1 MRFKRF
7 IVLMIISTFM
17 LNNIVYAQEAIGV
30 PASPAPIQPQA
41 PGPQPAQPQAP
52 MIQPGIPP
60 SVQQQM
66 QAPAPTPVSP
76 QVTPPGT
83 LTPEAM
89 QKLTPEQR
97 KAVQDV
103 MQEKGGALTP
113 EAIETLKTKPEFK
126 GLTPEDIMKG
136 KEMLEKKEGEGE
148 KKEPEKATT
157 PAEKEKTV
165 IGEEK
170 GESLF
175 DRTRKIGKYQDIS
188 TDLRP
193 FGYDFFQEAA
203 IKVLTDRKDI
213 PVPTKYVIGPGD
225 EVKVLL
231 WGRVNAQHTLIVDR
245 DGKITIPQIGPIPVA
260 GMTFEEMSKHL
271 IEQAGQIVGANIDVT
286 MGSLKTIPIFV
297 LGDVRRPGAYT
308 IGSFATITD
317 ALLIA
322 GGPTGIGTMRN
333 IQLKRKDKIITTFD
347 LYDLLLKGDKSKD
360 MILQAGDVVFVPV
373 TGPIC
378 GIAGNVKRPAIYELK
393 GRPDL
398 YTLIELAGGV
408 IPSAYTQQIQVE
420 RIIKNE
426 RQIVVDINDKD
437 LTRAKGFILQDADL
451 VKIFN
456 IVEKEANVVFVYGNI
471 KRPGKYEYKPNT
483 RIKDILKDEKEFL
496 PETYFDYALIK
507 RLMPPN
513 SETQFVPINLNR
525 LYTEN
530 DERQN
535 IELAPQDIIYI
546 FSKWFFIDRPYI
558 NIEGEVRKAGRF
570 DLDKDMRVKD
580 AILMAGGLTRDAYK
594 GGGELLRTDKE
605 TKRVTLIKFDL
616 EKALAGEPTH
626 NILLQDLDRIIV
638 HSIWGYVYKKTV
650 SVDGEV
656 LKPGTYPYT
665 EDMTVRDLI
674 FSAGNVL
681 ESAYLENAD
690 VSFQIIEDGK
700 MARIEHVRINLG
712 KALRGDPEHNILLKP
727 YSRLFVKKI
736 TDWRR
741 EEYVNIA
748 GEVNFP
754 GKYIIK
760 KGESLSSL
768 IERAGGYTDKAYL
781 RGAIFTRTRVKEL
794 QQNSIDEMV
803 TRLEKSLMAEST
815 LRMSTAVSAE
825 EVAGL
830 KAQQEGTQKL
840 IDSLK
845 KTKATGR
852 MTVQLGHLR
861 LLKGSEYDIEL
872 EDGDTLY
879 IPTINNVVHVAG
891 AVMMQGSYIYSDG
904 YNLTRYI
911 EMAGG
916 YTKYADTKSM
926 FIVKA
931 DGSAMK
937 VPGGGLF
944 SWNPFKS
951 RWEVTAFGE
960 PIKTIEPGDTIVV
973 PERLQ
978 ATAWLRGLKD
988 ISQILMQVA
997 VAGASIHYM
1006 FKNNDD

>member
-1 MRFKRF
+1 MRLKRF

-17 LNNIVYAQEAIGV
+17 LNNIVYAQQATGV
-30 PASPAPIQPQA
+30 PVSPAPAQPVGI
-41 PGPQPAQPQAP
+41 GPQPAQPQAP
-52 MIQPGIPP
+52 VIQPGIPQ
-60 SVQQQM
+60 SVQQQI
-66 QAPAPTPVSP
+66 QPPAPTPASP
-76 QVTPPGT
+76 QVTPSGT
-83 LTPEAM
+83 LTPEAL

-103 MQEKGGALTP
+103 MQEKGGVLTP
-113 EAIETLKTKPEFK
+113 EAIDTLKTKPEFK

-136 KEMLEKKEGEGE
+136 KEILEKKEVETQ
-148 KKEPEKATT
+148 KKEPEKAIV
-157 PAEKEKTV
+157 PVEKEKAV
-165 IGEEK
+165 IGETIDK
-170 GESLF
+170 SLF

-188 TDLRP
+188 IDLKP

-213 PVPTKYVIGPGD
+213 PVPSQYVIGPGD
-225 EVKVLL
+225 EVKILL
-231 WGRVNAQHTLIVDR
+231 WGRVNAQHNLIVDR
-245 DGKITIPQIGPIPVA
+245 NGNIMIPQIGPIQVA
-260 GMTFEEMSKHL
+260 GMTFEDMSKHL
-271 IEQAGQIVGANIDVT
+271 IEQAGQIVGANIDIT

-333 IQLKRKDKIITTFD
+333 IQLKRKDKVVTTFD
-347 LYDLLLKGDKSKD
+347 LYNLLLKGDKSRD
-360 MILQAGDVVFVPV
+360 VILQAGDVVFVPV
-373 TGPIC
+373 TGPLI

-393 GRPDL
+393 EKHDL
-398 YTLIELAGGV
+398 YTLIELAGGI

-420 RIIKNE
+420 RIIRNE
-426 RQIVVDINDKD
+426 RQVVIDIDDKD
-437 LTRAKGFILQDADL
+437 LTKSKEFTLQDADL

-456 IVEKEANVVFVYGNI
+456 IVDKETNVVFVYGNI
-471 KRPGKYEYKPNT
+471 KRPGKYEYKIGM
-483 RIKDILKDEKEFL
+483 RIKDTLKDEKEFL

-513 SETQFVPINLNR
+513 LETQLVPINLNR

-535 IELAPQDIIYI
+535 IELNPQDILYI
-546 FSKWFFIDRPYI
+546 FSKWFFMDRPYI
-558 NIEGEVRKAGRF
+558 NIEGEVRKGGRF
-570 DLDKDMRVKD
+570 DLDNDMRVKD
-580 AILMAGGLTRDAYK
+580 AILIAGGLTRDAYK
-594 GGGELLRTDKE
+594 KGGELLRTNKE
-605 TKRVTLIKFDL
+605 TKEVTLIKLDL
-616 EKALAGEPTH
+616 EKALQGDVTH
-626 NILLQDLDRIIV
+626 NIVLQDLDKIIV

-650 SVDGEV
+650 SIDGEV

-665 EDMTVRDLI
+665 ENMTVKDLI

-681 ESAYLENAD
+681 ESAYLDNAD

-700 MARIEHVRINLG
+700 SARIEHVRINLG
-712 KALRGDPEHNILLKP
+712 KALKGDAENNLVLKP

-741 EEYVNIA
+741 EQFVNIA

-760 KGESLSSL
+760 KAETLSSL
-768 IERAGGYTDKAYL
+768 IERAGSYTDKAYL
-781 RGAIFTRTRVKEL
+781 RGAVFTRTRVKEL

-830 KAQQEGTQKL
+830 KAQQEGTQRL

-845 KTKATGR
+845 RTRATGR
-852 MTVQLGHLR
+852 MTVQLAHLR

-872 EDGDTLY
+872 EDGDTLH

-904 YNLTRYI
+904 YNLSRYV

-916 YTKYADTKSM
+916 YTKYADTKNM

-960 PIKTIEPGDTIVV
+960 PIKTIEPGDTIVI

-978 ATAWLRGLKD
+978 ATAWLRGIKD

-1006 FKNNDD
+1006 FKNDND